1 MNVNI
6 LMQVN
11 TTRSREELE
20 IGEVFRLWLNQSL
33 VDSGGNWKRGGPQAG
48 LLALPHG
55 NQKDRGAVNK
65 GGGGAG
71 KETSC
76 KGS

>member
-33 VDSGGNWKRGGPQAG
+33 VDSGGELEERWSSSRPVSPPAWEPDG
-48 LLALPHG
+48 
-55 NQKDRGAVNK
+55 
-65 GGGGAG
+65 
-71 KETSC
+71 
-76 KGS
+76 